1 MVLFAFGASQIVFGN
16 SVKIWLFPFWGLLS
30 SWFRLSRGSVVLV
43 AFTHDVRERNDLLTK
58 RNAASFDFKSSFV
71 IWERS
76 SRTDSRVLDQT
87 FGHILAHDRSWI
99 INCEGQVM
107 LVRGSF
113 QEHVSAEFKWRHV
126 TEWSYL
132 RHDHGKANKNGG
144 QQDLWNN
151 KNT

>member
-1 MVLFAFGASQIVFGN
+1 MVLFAFGASQIVFGIL
-16 SVKIWLFPFWGLLS
+16 VKIWLFPFWGLLS
-30 SWFRLSRGSVVLV
+30 SWFRLSRGSVVLA
-43 AFTHDVRERNDLLTK
+43 AFTHDVRERNDRLTK

-113 QEHVSAEFKWRHV
+113 QEHVSAEFKWRHF

>member
-1 MVLFAFGASQIVFGN
+1 MVPFAFGAYQIFVGN
-16 SVKIWLFPFWGLLS
+16 LVKIWLLPFWGLLS
-30 SWFRLSRGSVVLV
+30 NWFRLSSGSVVLV
-43 AFTHDVRERNDLLTK
+43 TFIHDVRERNAPLTK
-58 RNAASFDFKSSFV
+58 RHAAIFDIKSSFV
-71 IWERS
+71 IWERV
-76 SRTDSRVLDQT
+76 SRTDSRVLDQP

-99 INCEGQVM
+99 INCKGQVM

-113 QEHVSAEFKWRHV
+113 QEHVSAEFKWRHF
-126 TEWSYL
+126 TKWSYL